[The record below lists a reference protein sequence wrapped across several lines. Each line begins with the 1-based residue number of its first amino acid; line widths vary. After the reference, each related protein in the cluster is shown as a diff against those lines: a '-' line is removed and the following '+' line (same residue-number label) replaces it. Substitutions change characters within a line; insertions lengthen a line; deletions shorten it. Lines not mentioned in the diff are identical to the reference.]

1 MAPESTARFFFFLIF
16 FLKGFDTVSVRS
28 EVSEPDSK
36 AAEGWAILGAEEV
49 EGMKGIMN
57 CRLEFDGRGR
67 LLLARFT
74 GMIFLRSMVVG
85 FSTEQE
91 LLLSRT
97 ETGLE
102 VWKGRKSF
110 PLEGL

>member
-1 MAPESTARFFFFLIF
+1 VAPESTDRFFFFLN
-16 FLKGFDTVSVRS
+16 FLFKGFDALSLRS
-28 EVSEPDSK
+28 VSEPDSK
-36 AAEGWAILGAEEV
+36 AAQGWDLFGAEE
-49 EGMKGIMN
+49 MKGMMN
-57 CRLEFDGRGR
+57 SVRRRRR

-74 GMIFLRSMVVG
+74 GIMILGSKVVG

-102 VWKGRKSF
+102 VWKRRK
-110 PLEGL
+110 PLPSEAL